1 MGVVEKMINDW
12 IISFISIFTNFYN
25 DHLHTHMQ
33 SLLSLITE
41 WQNHTTLFNDL
52 LSAVFFIVGKP
63 LCIFM
68 LTCFVTVLT
77 IRLIMA
83 IVNIV
88 GQFIP

>member
-1 MGVVEKMINDW
+1 MINDW

-25 DHLHTHMQ
+25 DHLHTHLQ
-33 SLLSLITE
+33 SLLSLINE

-52 LSAVFFIVGKP
+52 LAAVFFIAGKP
-63 LCIFM
+63 LCVFM

-77 IRLIMA
+77 IRLIMS